1 LVSVCVHLWTGFPY
15 SSLTLF
21 SPALYILVKPPIG
34 ERATGYWL
42 WLGLQGC
49 GRYRLLLTVLGATG
63 WAAGC
68 VGAVGYALG
77 YMAGLRTR
85 VYGWAA
91 GVWALLGNKG
101 VGMQH

>member
-1 LVSVCVHLWTGFPY
+1 M
-15 SSLTLF
+15 
-21 SPALYILVKPPIG
+21 
-34 ERATGYWL
+34 
-42 WLGLQGC
+42 
-49 GRYRLLLTVLGATG
+49 
-63 WAAGC
+63 
-68 VGAVGYALG
+68 GAVGYALG